1 VSALCHS
8 GLAQLAQRIVDRM
21 LYVVLRETPHHR
33 FGVSCPELQRAG
45 QLDQFVG
52 LLLNDLPV
60 DGRVSVG

>member
-1 VSALCHS
+1 
-8 GLAQLAQRIVDRM
+8 M